1 MKEEEPDFL
10 YDQLIDEAIAD
21 DLKQQPDIF
30 YVQKVMSNIYSISK
44 GKDFSM
50 YAESKHN
57 FSFRLAITYGLSI
70 AASICI
76 GYFIGSIN
84 ISPSDSTM
92 ILVNFENINMNS
104 LIAF

>member
-1 MKEEEPDFL
+1 MKAQEPDSLF
-10 YDQLIDEAIAD
+10 DQLIDEAIAD
-21 DLKQQPDIF
+21 DLKQQPNIF

-44 GKDFSM
+44 
-50 YAESKHN
+50 SKGVFTHEALQPN
-57 FSFRLAITYGLSI
+57 LSFRMSIIYGLSI

-92 ILVNFENINMNS
+92 MLVNFDNINMNS
-104 LIAF
+104 LLSF